1 MSSANDLE
9 LFPWDVV
16 SWSDHVMVVGL
27 GSLQKDLVFY
37 QIAVAFVVT
46 FEKNRN
52 FVC

>member
-1 MSSANDLE
+1 MSSDLK
-9 LFPWDVV
+9 LFPCDVM

-37 QIAVAFVVT
+37 QIAVAFGVT

-52 FVC
+52 FVG